1 MPPKD
6 RWPKPGTFL
15 QGIAIMIQRRHLA
28 LVGAL
33 SAATFGSM
41 AFGADASNE
50 NLKQE
55 VAALRAELNTMKSG
69 GSWMNDA
76 RRDEVKAL
84 VKEVL
89 SDADTRASLQGT
101 GATAG
106 YNKGFFI
113 ASEDGKFLLQL
124 GGRIQARYIANVR
137 QSQPGGANSAPA
149 NHDIENGFEM
159 RRVQVWFKGNIGSP
173 KIGYFIR
180 LAANSNTNAVG
191 VDYAYLNYKWSDK
204 LAFTGGRF
212 KAAFSREEL
221 VSSGAQM
228 AVERSAVNE
237 AFNVGMTEGI
247 EATYTES
254 TWRVSGGINDGA
266 RSGEIGG
273 QPAVTAGAGGNYAF
287 LPGGGN
293 SFQNDTT
300 NYAMTGRVDYKVF
313 GDWASWNDFSSWSGE
328 EKSLF
333 VGAGTH
339 FQDSRINQNAWLTSD
354 GGSTGRNYDFLLAT
368 ADIGYKANG
377 LSLFA
382 SANAHFGLSGGSPQ
396 VGQVNTNGGQFSD
409 YGFLLQAGY
418 FVIPDVIQPFIRYE
432 FMTFDRSRN
441 EDIAVAGAATGVGQA
456 HDANILTA
464 GYNWYFK
471 KNDAKFSLDVMWA
484 IDSVTPGTIG
494 GTTGG
499 TFAGAGLLP
508 DTFAGNNNGENQVV
522 IRAQF
527 QLQF

>member
-1 MPPKD
+1 
-6 RWPKPGTFL
+6 
-15 QGIAIMIQRRHLA
+15 MIQRRHLA

-41 AFGADASNE
+41 AFGADASND
-50 NLKQE
+50 NLKAE

-69 GSWMNDA
+69 SSWMNDA

-124 GGRIQARYIANVR
+124 GGRIQARYVANVR
-137 QSQPGGANSAPA
+137 QSQPGGANSPPQS
-149 NHDIENGFEM
+149 HDIENGFEM
-159 RRVQVWFKGNIGSP
+159 RRVQLWFKGNIGSP
-173 KIGYFIR
+173 KIGYFVR

-191 VDYAYLNYKWSDK
+191 VDYAYLNYKWSDN
-204 LAFTGGRF
+204 LTFTGGRF

-237 AFNVGMTEGI
+237 AFNVGFTEGI
-247 EATYTES
+247 EAAYT
-254 TWRVSGGINDGA
+254 TNLVRVSAGVNDGA

-273 QPAVTAGAGGNYAF
+273 QPAVTNGVPGGNFAF
-287 LPGGGN
+287 LPGGAGN
-293 SFQNDTT
+293 SFFNDTT
-300 NYAMTGRVDYKVF
+300 NYALTGRVDVKLL
-313 GDWASWNDFSSWSGE
+313 GDWASWNEFAAWSGQE
-328 EKSLF
+328 RSLF
-333 VGAGTH
+333 TGAGVH
-339 FQDSRINQNAWLTSD
+339 FQDSRINQNAWSGVD
-354 GGSTGRNYDFLLAT
+354 PAGGASGRNYDFLMWT
-368 ADIGYKANG
+368 TDIGYKANG

-382 SANAHFGLSGGSPQ
+382 SANGHNGLSGGSPQ
-396 VGQVNTNGGQFSD
+396 STALTTTGGQFSD
-409 YGFLLQAGY
+409 YGFLVQAGY
-418 FVIPDVIQPFIRYE
+418 MVIPDVIEPFIRYE
-432 FMTFDRSRN
+432 YITFDRSRN
-441 EDIAVAGAATGVGQA
+441 EDPAVTGAGSPNDGSA
-456 HDANILTA
+456 HDVNIITA

-471 KNDAKFSLDVMWA
+471 KNDAKFSLDVVWA
-484 IDSVTPGTIG
+484 IDTVSAGAIG

-508 DTFAGNNNGENQVV
+508 DGIAGNNNGENQVA

>member
-1 MPPKD
+1 
-6 RWPKPGTFL
+6 
-15 QGIAIMIQRRHLA
+15 MIQRRHLA

-33 SAATFGSM
+33 SAATFGTM
-41 AFGADASNE
+41 AFGADASSE
-50 NLKQE
+50 NLKAE

-124 GGRIQARYIANVR
+124 GGRLQARYIANTR
-137 QSQPGGANSAPA
+137 NSQPGGGGSGAPA
-149 NHDIENGFEM
+149 DHNVETGFEM
-159 RRVQVWFKGNIGSP
+159 RRTQVWFKGNIGSP
-173 KIGYFIR
+173 KIGYFVR
-180 LAANSNTNAVG
+180 LSANSNTSAVG
-191 VDYAYLNYKWSDK
+191 VDYAYLNYKWSDN
-204 LAFTGGRF
+204 LTFTGGRF
-212 KAAFSREEL
+212 KAGFSREEL

-237 AFNVGMTEGI
+237 AFNVGFTEGI
-247 EATYTES
+247 EAAYT
-254 TWRVSGGINDGA
+254 TNLVRVTGGVNDGA

-273 QPAVTAGAGGNYAF
+273 QAAPTAANAGF
-287 LPGGGN
+287 LPGTAGN

-300 NYAMTGRVDYKVF
+300 NYALTGRVDVKLL
-313 GDWASWNDFSSWSGE
+313 GDWSSWNEYQSWSGQE
-328 EKSLF
+328 RSLF
-333 VGAGTH
+333 VGAGVH
-339 FQDSRINQNAWLTSD
+339 FQDSRINQNAWLTPD
-354 GGSTGRNYDFLLAT
+354 PAGGAPGRNYDFLMWT
-368 ADIGYKANG
+368 TDIGYKANG

-382 SANAHFGLSGGSPQ
+382 SANGHHGMSGGSPQ
-396 VGQVNTNGGQFSD
+396 STQVNTNGGQFSD
-409 YGFLLQAGY
+409 YGFLAQAGY
-418 FVIPDVIQPFIRYE
+418 FVIPDVIEPFIRYE
-432 FMTFDRSRN
+432 YLTFDRSRN
-441 EDIAVAGAATGVGQA
+441 EDIAVAGAPNAGTA
-456 HDANILTA
+456 HDMNIITA

-471 KNDAKFSLDVMWA
+471 KNDAKFSLDVVWA
-484 IDSVTPGTIG
+484 IDTVNAGSIG
-494 GTTGG
+494 GTSSG

-508 DTFAGNNNGENQVV
+508 DTIAGNNNAENQVA

>member
-1 MPPKD
+1 
-6 RWPKPGTFL
+6 
-15 QGIAIMIQRRHLA
+15 MIQRRHLA

-41 AFGADASNE
+41 AFGADASSE
-50 NLKQE
+50 NLKAE

-124 GGRIQARYIANVR
+124 GGRIQARYVANLR
-137 QSQPGGANSAPA
+137 KSQPSTTTTS
-149 NHDIENGFEM
+149 HDVSTGFEM
-159 RRVQVWFKGNIGSP
+159 RRVQLWFKGNIGSP
-173 KIGYFIR
+173 KIGYFVR
-180 LAANSNTNAVG
+180 LSANQNTSAVG

-221 VSSGAQM
+221 VSSGSQL

-237 AFNVGMTEGI
+237 AFNVGFTEGI
-247 EATYTES
+247 EATYTEN

-273 QPAVTAGAGGNYAF
+273 PAPVTATGATGNYSFISGAA
-287 LPGGGN
+287 GN
-293 SFQNDTT
+293 SFVNDTV
-300 NYAMTGRVDYKVF
+300 NYALTGRVDYKVF

-333 VGAGTH
+333 VGAGVH
-339 FQDSRINQNAWLTSD
+339 FQDSRVNQNAFLTAGPSVNPALP
-354 GGSTGRNYDFLLAT
+354 RNNDALLWT
-368 ADIGYKANG
+368 TDIGYKANG
-377 LSLFA
+377 LTLFA
-382 SANAHFGLSGGSPQ
+382 SANGHHGLSGGSADPLSA
-396 VGQVNTNGGQFSD
+396 GPLAGGQYSD
-409 YGFLLQAGY
+409 YGFLVQAGY

-432 FMTFDRSRN
+432 FLTFDRSRN
-441 EDIAVAGAATGVGQA
+441 EDPAFFGGPGTFDGTA
-456 HDANILTA
+456 HDANLITA

-471 KNDAKFSLDVMWA
+471 KNDAKFTFDMIWA
-484 IDSVTPGTIG
+484 IDSVTAGSIG
-494 GTTGG
+494 GTSGG

-508 DTFAGNNNGENQVV
+508 DAVAPGANAENQLVL
-522 IRAQF
+522 RAQF